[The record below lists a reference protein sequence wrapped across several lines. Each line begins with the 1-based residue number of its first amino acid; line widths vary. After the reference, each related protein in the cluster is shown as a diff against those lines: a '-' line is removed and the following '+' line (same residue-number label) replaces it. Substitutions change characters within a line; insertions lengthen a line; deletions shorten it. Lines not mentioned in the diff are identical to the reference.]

1 MLAVL
6 STPPLLRLPPHV
18 QQWAQWLRH
27 GLSLLCLQRLI
38 TRSTFVFLVTLVA
51 VLMVGRGGGEG
62 GLSGA
67 HAALHA
73 VVRGVTAAIVAAAMH
88 S

>member
-1 MLAVL
+1 
-6 STPPLLRLPPHV
+6 
-18 QQWAQWLRH
+18 
-27 GLSLLCLQRLI
+27 
-38 TRSTFVFLVTLVA
+38 VTLVA
-51 VLMVGRGGGEG
+51 VLMVGRGGGGE